1 MRHEVIE
8 ASAHTANAATATA
21 GALVA
26 VDGRTYPLSSVE
38 LIART
43 EGGHAVTT
51 LAQSF
56 DNPYDEPLEVHYT
69 LPLPADG
76 AVLAYTV
83 KLGERVLRGEI
94 ETREKATAKHR
105 QALREGRISG
115 LLEQDRINTFQQS
128 LGNVPARTRVEVT
141 VEVLHP
147 LVFQAAGATSELPAT
162 WEYRFPTVVGVR
174 YHGAEGR
181 VPDAGAVSPPRAEAG
196 TPVRASLA
204 LTVGGGQPVTGL
216 TSSSHDVTTQEN
228 GVIAFREGAALDR
241 DVVVRWHATEEHI
254 GCTLVEG
261 GGLPGDDGRYGLVTI
276 VPPTRPERVYDREL
290 TLLLD
295 TSGSM
300 SQRIELAK
308 QLVHDL
314 IKGLQPNDRFEL
326 ITFSS
331 APRRLTP
338 DAGYVLATPSVV
350 ESVLQSLRQV
360 QAGGCTEM
368 GSAITEAFRRAS
380 DDGQRQVVLITDGD
394 VSFESEI
401 VGQVA
406 ATRNV
411 RLHCV
416 GVGAVPNRALL
427 RQAAWAGRGVEVL
440 IEHEQDLAR
449 ASERLRRATGQ
460 PVLTQLSIEGAG
472 VAATPEG
479 GLHDVFAQQPLTV
492 AIELSCNGGPVT
504 LKGRLAGTTD
514 AWTHTFTVPAADTV
528 AAETRTPLPLG
539 ALFGREQ
546 VGALEV
552 QAAVWGPRQEDRKSL
567 EDRIEATAL
576 RHRIVSS
583 RTSLV
588 AISEEPAVNP
598 QDPVRRV
605 RLAVEVP
612 ADVSAAAVGLS
623 SVACSTIAHS
633 SRHASF
639 VSNATYTSGG
649 NPRGLIQCRAET
661 DAIVLKHSSRGW
673 NPDEGILD
681 PHMQG
686 WTDTSPL
693 VIQPLSVACVGPH
706 QWEVEVE
713 VTEELVQTVVKD
725 GKWLA
730 RKVCFDPTER
740 DIPPIIMDP
749 PPPSTGNFSLG
760 RLLILR
766 STRADRLV
774 PGTIARLV
782 FEFQNEIRPRGSSG
796 MSGVPY
802 HVPPRGSDAQGFGH
816 LVGTLEWG
824 ASVSRTRSKGR
835 PSARHVHIP
844 VRLPAKGGA

>member
-8 ASAHTANAATATA
+8 ASANAATATA

-115 LLEQDRINTFQQS
+115 LLEQDRVNTFQQS

-181 VPDAGAVSPPRAEAG
+181 VSDASAVSPPRADAG
-196 TPVRASLA
+196 TPVRASLG

-216 TSSSHDVTTQEN
+216 TSPSHDVTTREN

-276 VPPTRPERVYDREL
+276 VPPTRPEHVYDREL

-300 SQRIELAK
+300 SDRIELAK

-314 IKGLQPNDRFEL
+314 IVGLQPNDRFEL

-331 APRRLTP
+331 VPHRLTP
-338 DAGYVLATPSVV
+338 GAGYVLATPSVV
-350 ESVLQSLRQV
+350 ETVLQQLRQV
-360 QAGGCTEM
+360 HAGGGTEM
-368 GSAITEAFRRAS
+368 GHAIKEAFKRAS
-380 DDGQRQVVLITDGD
+380 GDGQRQVVLITDGD

-401 VGQVA
+401 VGQAA

-427 RQAAWAGRGVEVL
+427 REAAWAGRGVEVL
-440 IEHEQDLAR
+440 IEHEKDLAR

-472 VAATPEG
+472 VAAKPEG

-492 AIELSCNGGPVT
+492 AIELSHAGGPVT
-504 LKGRLAGTTD
+504 FKGRIAGTTD
-514 AWTHTFTVPAADTV
+514 AWTHTFTVPPTEEV
-528 AAETRTPLPLG
+528 VVETRTPLPLG

-552 QAAVWGPRQEDRKSL
+552 QAAVWGPLQEGRKPL

-588 AISEEPAVNP
+588 AISEEPAVDP
-598 QDPVRRV
+598 RDPVRRV
-605 RLAVEVP
+605 RLAVEMP

-623 SVACSTIAHS
+623 SAACSIPVYSQRLAGVALNETS
-633 SRHASF
+633 TP
-639 VSNATYTSGG
+639 NWSGG
-649 NPRGLIQCRAET
+649 MLMEHRASKAAFVEKESFRRW
-661 DAIVLKHSSRGW
+661 D
-673 NPDEGILD
+673 PDDDSLD
-681 PHMQG
+681 PHTQG

-693 VIQPLSVACVGPH
+693 VIQPLSVACVGPR

-713 VTEELVQTVVKD
+713 VTEELLQTVVKD

-730 RKVCFDPTER
+730 RKVCFNPAWNECEPM
-740 DIPPIIMDP
+740 ISDP
-749 PPPSTGNFSLG
+749 PLPSNGNFSLG

-766 STRADRLV
+766 STRANRLV

-782 FEFQNEIRPRGSSG
+782 FEFQNEIRPWDRYGMFIGSAGLTASE
-796 MSGVPY
+796 
-802 HVPPRGSDAQGFGH
+802 SDMQQFGP
-816 LVGTLEWG
+816 LLGTLEWG
-824 ASVSRTRSKGR
+824 ARVSKMRPKGR
-835 PSARHVHIP
+835 PSERHVHIP